1 MSQIIKGSTPAE
13 DGFYMPAEFSP
24 QDEVFMVWPERTDNW
39 RNGAKPAQAAYARV
53 AKAISE
59 FTPVTMMVSTKQFAH
74 AREILPPEIRVVEV
88 STNDAWC
95 RDTGPTFVIDRKGHR
110 RAIDWTFNAWGG
122 LVDGTGTCPKIA
134 GIYENGFESL
144 HRSFGRGSLNT
155 GRPANLTYNLGD
167 NTTITMHGQD
177 IVTQEPDPFSQYVY
191 YSQTGIIN
199 DGGIMNA
206 GDNLN
211 ITSDVQGIYTLNA
224 SGINNTKYGQMHI
237 GDNAGIKAS
246 GTLAKLSS
254 GDGAE
259 VYGIISRHNHVWE
272 DESTN
277 KGPQVITLGKNAKIT
292 VDFNSLGTDT
302 ESPSS
307 IMGAAIRLSTTDFTA
322 DNHLH
327 LISTQENSGIGTY
340 GCLESEPGNHRR

>member
-1 MSQIIKGSTPAE
+1 
-13 DGFYMPAEFSP
+13 
-24 QDEVFMVWPERTDNW
+24 
-39 RNGAKPAQAAYARV
+39 
-53 AKAISE
+53 
-59 FTPVTMMVSTKQFAH
+59 
-74 AREILPPEIRVVEV
+74 
-88 STNDAWC
+88 
-95 RDTGPTFVIDRKGHR
+95 
-110 RAIDWTFNAWGG
+110 
-122 LVDGTGTCPKIA
+122 
-134 GIYENGFESL
+134 
-144 HRSFGRGSLNT
+144 
-155 GRPANLTYNLGD
+155 
-167 NTTITMHGQD
+167 MH
-177 IVTQEPDPFSQYVY
+177 
-191 YSQTGIIN
+191 
-199 DGGIMNA
+199 
-206 GDNLN
+206 L
-211 ITSDVQGIYTLNA
+211 
-224 SGINNTKYGQMHI
+224 

-254 GDGAE
+254 DDGAE

-292 VDFNSLGTDT
+292 VDFNSPGTDT